1 MRGTTRPDTAEM
13 AARAREAIERTRT
26 IAKRQWGVVAE
37 RMDNELDVEGL
48 DCLREWQG
56 DQVDARGNG
65 AGERRKG
72 EVKGKR
78 EREGAMEKHVKTERG
93 EFIRRSHCSF

>member
-1 MRGTTRPDTAEM
+1 LRGTTRPDTAEM

-56 DQVDARGNG
+56 DQAR
-65 AGERRKG
+65 R
-72 EVKGKR
+72 EVLMGSVRMKR
-78 EREGAMEKHVKTERG
+78 GSTHWMREGTVREKEERVK
-93 EFIRRSHCSF
+93 